1 MSNRGLIGRRLL
13 GAWEAC
19 RRKAGPWV
27 YKSVLR
33 VPGATRVLV
42 YSGGSGR
49 SMNSKCSNRVA
60 GACRNSFTLVRL
72 DDYDSLHTT
81 GAVYLINKLDT

>member
-49 SMNSKCSNRVA
+49 SMNSKGSSSSSV
-60 GACRNSFTLVRL
+60 GGGMSELV
-72 DDYDSLHTT
+72 YSS
-81 GAVYLINKLDT
+81 